1 MPRVCLLVL
10 KLMILVSFAWAGDHV
25 LRLGIRVG
33 ARPLLEENL
42 SIGLLIGLARVHGG
56 RELRLL
62 QRILLLMLL

>member
-1 MPRVCLLVL
+1 MPRVWLLVL

-42 SIGLLIGLARVHGG
+42 SIGLLIGLA
-56 RELRLL
+56 
-62 QRILLLMLL
+62 